1 MNYLKQG
8 GGVGLKMPTAPST
21 VPGQANLKAPAGA
34 LSASGA
40 GSMNPMQMIQLAQM
54 LMGPQGQQQQAPAMF
69 DMLGP
74 QGQSSQ
80 QTMQFA
86 EQYSPEALMAAQ
98 ASDDLMRQRMQ
109 GLMAL
114 LGGQQ

>member
-21 VPGQANLKAPAGA
+21 APGQANLKAPAGA
-34 LSASGA
+34 FSASSA
-40 GSMNPMQMIQLAQM
+40 GSMNPMQMIQLAQL
-54 LMGPQGQQQQAPAMF
+54 LMGSNMQQQAPAAIF

-74 QGQSSQ
+74 QGRSSED
-80 QTMQFA
+80 TISFGK
-86 EQYSPEALMAAQ
+86 QYSPEALMAAQ